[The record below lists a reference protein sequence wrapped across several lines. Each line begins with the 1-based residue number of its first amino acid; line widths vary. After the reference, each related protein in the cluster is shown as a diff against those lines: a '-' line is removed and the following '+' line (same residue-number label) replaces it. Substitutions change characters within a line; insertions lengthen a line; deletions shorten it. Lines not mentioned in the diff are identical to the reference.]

1 DAARLAKI
9 EDADFG
15 LRPKHAKNLSQAGIV
30 VGQVAETKRRDHQV
44 HCIIGQRELQSV
56 SLHGLDLLCGVF
68 AKAVAKHLVRKIQ
81 RINSGAMPLRSKS
94 YRHIAG
100 SGTKVKNAGVIAPE
114 DVSKSPGCA
123 TPPQTV
129 NVHGQD
135 VVCEIIAGSDL
146 VKHPLDS
153 LCSGTLVG

>member
-1 DAARLAKI
+1 
-9 EDADFG
+9 
-15 LRPKHAKNLSQAGIV
+15 
-30 VGQVAETKRRDHQV
+30 
-44 HCIIGQRELQSV
+44 
-56 SLHGLDLLCGVF
+56 
-68 AKAVAKHLVRKIQ
+68 
-81 RINSGAMPLRSKS
+81 

-135 VVCEIIAGSDL
+135 VVGEIIAGSDL
-146 VKHPLDS
+146 VKHSLDS
-153 LCSGTLVG
+153 LCSGTLVGYSRRFGAGDASRRRAGVSFCRINHENGCAPQRREQLQPGPYW